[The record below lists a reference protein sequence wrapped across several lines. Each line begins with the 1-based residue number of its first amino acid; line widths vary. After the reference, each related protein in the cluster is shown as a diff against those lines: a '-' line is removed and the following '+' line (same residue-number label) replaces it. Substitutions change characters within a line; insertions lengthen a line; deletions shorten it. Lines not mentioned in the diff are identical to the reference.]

1 MQCCIVLDLTK
12 RLWVSPGLA
21 TEPLSPDRDDYRGSP
36 VVAAPPART
45 WSLRVRHSTK
55 CGNRDGPTPVNGG
68 LVVWL
73 NGLQAECA
81 RGLPHHCPV
90 ASGVRCRSMVV
101 AACPRSR
108 CVFGHVG
115 RWWLGWIRGVL
126 GCTGGCTVLTVVPLL
141 AAPSPSLTPVRNWQ
155 QSLAPLLAVLL
166 SARLETRTKESKELA
181 SRMADPKPLLRRG
194 EGNYPSRWG

>member
-36 VVAAPPART
+36 VVAAPPVRT

-81 RGLPHHCPV
+81 QRPPTPLPCCIGCSMPVDVCCCLSSIPVCLRTCRSLVVGLDSGCAWLHRGLH
-90 ASGVRCRSMVV
+90 RSDGGPL
-101 AACPRSR
+101 A
-108 CVFGHVG
+108 
-115 RWWLGWIRGVL
+115 
-126 GCTGGCTVLTVVPLL
+126 GCTVPQPDPSEKL
-141 AAPSPSLTPVRNWQ
+141 AAELGTP
-155 QSLAPLLAVLL
+155 PC
-166 SARLETRTKESKELA
+166 SAALC
-181 SRMADPKPLLRRG
+181 
-194 EGNYPSRWG
+194 PSRNTDQGV